1 MPSLLHTAH
10 TRTAAQRYQCA
21 RAIFYACAQGE
32 QARKPGGSVCGGPG
46 GSGVSGG
53 RCRAAPRR
61 RADKATM
68 PVQLLKIIKG
78 KYEPPLPSHLQREDL
93 KHLHAGLDHTN
104 KYFQG
109 VVILSYPLTKLGDGT
124 DFFKIVLQDNS
135 CARID
140 SINILIYGKMAD
152 DCAKVIRNGDT
163 CIVAGFKLA
172 KSPTAREDGRHGC
185 HLEVSEEAGSAI
197 YIYAQPS
204 TTTASETASVSVAPK
219 YVYTPLDHLKD
230 GTIVNLY
237 GIVKFFKPPYVSK
250 GTDYCSVVTLVD
262 QSNVKLTCT
271 LFNGNLDSLP
281 KIYKIGDIVRFHR
294 IKIREYNGQMQGITS
309 AGFASL
315 TFDGTVGAPVIPR
328 TSTKLSGVRP
338 MLFFDLTCQLVG
350 KAQVDGSSF
359 LLKVWDGT
367 KCPYPTWRVPI
378 EARDLEGEKVLLHR
392 LRNLTVDILVY
403 DNHVQLAKSLK
414 IGSFL
419 RIYSI
424 HTKQASAENEDVSH
438 VEFHLHGG
446 TCYGRGIGVLPE
458 SHPDVKE
465 LKTFLESVELAD
477 SQSMDSMSSLELD
490 STSNNIADLESQRCQ
505 QLSVT
510 VLTDHQDLSNTV
522 LKTIR
527 NSRAPQQYRIR
538 AKLRTFKP
546 QKLYQSIKL
555 HCSKCNSLQ
564 EVPDGDTFDLILQG
578 SAVTPPNPEL
588 HSTSWYESVM
598 WTTQDQKQRKI
609 TIHFVKHDEML
620 LYPEDTLLM
629 IEGGTSK
636 EIWKLTRRFKCVIP
650 VRSTKNDLELL
661 DLSAPFLLQG
671 KVKYYGCKQ
680 CSTPKPIKNL
690 SSLAAEPRP
699 SWEPTEIAQVLGI
712 EPLQYVF
719 IMKFTLVDGT
729 GALNAYLF
737 DYEKFFQIPASE
749 ILSNN
754 FLQQKMQMTMN
765 TLCPPGR
772 KLDDLPWLE
781 CFIKSYNITDGKKQQ
796 VYYQI
801 FDTTVAED
809 VV

>member
-1 MPSLLHTAH
+1 
-10 TRTAAQRYQCA
+10 
-21 RAIFYACAQGE
+21 
-32 QARKPGGSVCGGPG
+32 
-46 GSGVSGG
+46 
-53 RCRAAPRR
+53 
-61 RADKATM
+61 
-68 PVQLLKIIKG
+68 
-78 KYEPPLPSHLQREDL
+78 
-93 KHLHAGLDHTN
+93 
-104 KYFQG
+104 
-109 VVILSYPLTKLGDGT
+109 
-124 DFFKIVLQDNS
+124 
-135 CARID
+135 
-140 SINILIYGKMAD
+140 MAD

-204 TTTASETASVSVAPK
+204 TTASETASVSVAPK
-219 YVYTPLDHLKD
+219 YVYTPLNHLKD

-237 GIVKFFKPPYVSK
+237 GVVKFFKTPYVSK

-262 QSNVKLTCT
+262 QSNAKLTCT

-315 TFDGTVGAPVIPR
+315 TFDGTVGTPVVPR
-328 TSTKLSGVRP
+328 TSSKAYTFMDEEEKTIEELRIWAASNLSISGPAAKLSGVRP

-350 KAQVDGSSF
+350 KAKVDGSSF

-367 KCPYPTWRVPI
+367 KCPYPTWRIPV
-378 EARDLEGEKVLLHR
+378 EARDLEGEKILLHR

-403 DNHVQLAKSLK
+403 DNHVHLAKSLE

-424 HTKQASAENEDVSH
+424 HTKQASAENEDVPH

-458 SHPDVKE
+458 NHPDVKE
-465 LKTFLESVELAD
+465 LKTKGRKIIRKFFLIS
-477 SQSMDSMSSLELD
+477 
-490 STSNNIADLESQRCQ
+490 DLESQRCQ

-510 VLTDHQDLSNTV
+510 VLTDHQDLSNTE

-546 QKLYQSIKL
+546 QKLYQSVKL

-564 EVPDGDTFDLILQG
+564 EVPNGDAFDLILQEC
-578 SAVTPPNPEL
+578 AVIPSNPEL
-588 HSTSWYESVM
+588 HSTSWYESVT

-680 CSTPKPIKNL
+680 CSTPKPINCYGLVYSLHKTSPFF
-690 SSLAAEPRP
+690 SS
-699 SWEPTEIAQVLGI
+699 VLGI

-781 CFIKSYNITDGKKQQ
+781 CFIKSYNITDGNKQQ

>member
-1 MPSLLHTAH
+1 
-10 TRTAAQRYQCA
+10 
-21 RAIFYACAQGE
+21 
-32 QARKPGGSVCGGPG
+32 
-46 GSGVSGG
+46 
-53 RCRAAPRR
+53 
-61 RADKATM
+61 M

-78 KYEPPLPSHLQREDL
+78 KSETPLPSHLQKEDL
-93 KHLHAGLDHTN
+93 KHLQEGFDHTN
-104 KYFQG
+104 KCFQG
-109 VVILSYPLTKLGDGT
+109 IVILSYPLTKLGDGT
-124 DFFKIVLQDNS
+124 NFFKVVLQDLDNS
-135 CARID
+135 FSRIN
-140 SINILIYGKMAD
+140 SINILIYGKMAE
-152 DCAKVIRNGDT
+152 DCANVIHYGIYTVPR
-163 CIVAGFKLA
+163 
-172 KSPTAREDGRHGC
+172 PTA
-185 HLEVSEEAGSAI
+185 
-197 YIYAQPS
+197 
-204 TTTASETASVSVAPK
+204 ASETASVSVAPK
-219 YVYTPLDHLKD
+219 YVYTPLNRLKD

-237 GIVKFFKPPYVSK
+237 GVVKFFKPPYVSK

-262 QSNVKLTCT
+262 PSNVKLTCT
-271 LFNGNLDSLP
+271 LFNGNPDSLP
-281 KIYKIGDIVRFHR
+281 KIYKVGDIVRFHR

-309 AGFASL
+309 VGFASL
-315 TFDGTVGAPVIPR
+315 TFDGTVGAPVVPR
-328 TSTKLSGVRP
+328 TSSKVYTFMDEEQKTIEELRVWAASSLSISGPAAKLSGVQP

-350 KAQVDGSSF
+350 KAKVDGSSF

-367 KCPYPTWRVPI
+367 KCPYPTWKVPV
-378 EARDLEGEKVLLHR
+378 EARDLEGEKALLHQ

-424 HTKQASAENEDVSH
+424 HTKQASADNENVSH
-438 VEFHLHGG
+438 IEFHLHGG

-458 SHPDVKE
+458 SNPDVKE
-465 LKTFLESVELAD
+465 LKAFLESVDLAD
-477 SQSMDSMSSLELD
+477 SQNMESMSSVELD
-490 STSNNIADLESQRCQ
+490 GTFNSVTDLESHLQKCQ

-510 VLTDHQDLSNTV
+510 VLTDHQHLKNTE
-522 LKTIR
+522 LKTIL
-527 NSRAPQQYRIR
+527 NSTAPQQYRIR
-538 AKLRTFKP
+538 AKLRTYKP

-564 EVPDGDTFDLILQG
+564 EVPDGDDFDFILQG
-578 SAVTPPNPEL
+578 SAVTAPNPEL
-588 HSTSWYESVM
+588 HNTSWYDSVK

-609 TIHFVKHDEML
+609 AIHFVKHDEML
-620 LYPEDTLLM
+620 QQPEDTLLM
-629 IEGGTSK
+629 IEGGTLK
-636 EIWKLTRRFKCVIP
+636 ELWKLTKRFKCVIP
-650 VRSTKNDLELL
+650 VRSTKDDLELL

-671 KVKYYGCKQ
+671 NIKYYGCKQ
-680 CSTPKPIKNL
+680 CSTPKPIRSL
-690 SSLAAEPRP
+690 SSIAAEQRP

-712 EPLQYVF
+712 ELLQYVF

-749 ILSNN
+749 ILTNN

-781 CFIKSYNITDGKKQQ
+781 CFIKSYNVRDAMKHQ

>member
-1 MPSLLHTAH
+1 
-10 TRTAAQRYQCA
+10 
-21 RAIFYACAQGE
+21 
-32 QARKPGGSVCGGPG
+32 
-46 GSGVSGG
+46 
-53 RCRAAPRR
+53 
-61 RADKATM
+61 M
-68 PVQLLKIIKG
+68 PVQLLKIIRG
-78 KYEPPLPSHLQREDL
+78 KSETPLPSHLQKEDL
-93 KHLHAGLDHTN
+93 KNLQEGFDHTN

-109 VVILSYPLTKLGDGT
+109 LVILSYPLTKLGDGT
-124 DFFKIVLQDNS
+124 DFFKVVLQDLDNVYS
-135 CARID
+135 RIN
-140 SINILIYGKMAD
+140 SINILIYGKMAE
-152 DCAKVIRNGDT
+152 DCAKVIHHGDT
-163 CIVAGFKLA
+163 VVVAGFKLE

-185 HLEVSEEAGSAI
+185 HLEMSEEAGSAI
-197 YIYAQPS
+197 YIYTIS
-204 TTTASETASVSVAPK
+204 RTTAASETASVSVAPK
-219 YVYTPLDHLKD
+219 YVYTPLNHLKD

-237 GIVKFFKPPYVSK
+237 GVVKFFKPPYVSK

-262 QSNVKLTCT
+262 PSNVKLTCT

-281 KIYKIGDIVRFHR
+281 KIYKVGDIVRFHR

-309 AGFASL
+309 MGFASL
-315 TFDGTVGAPVIPR
+315 TFDGTVGAPVVPR
-328 TSTKLSGVRP
+328 TSSKVYTFMDEEQKTIEELRLWAASNLSISGPAAKLSGVQP
-338 MLFFDLTCQLVG
+338 MLFFNLTCQLVG
-350 KAQVDGSSF
+350 KAKVDGTSF

-367 KCPYPTWRVPI
+367 KCPYPTWKVPV
-378 EARDLEGEKVLLHR
+378 EARDLEGEKVLLHQ

-419 RIYSI
+419 RIYSV
-424 HTKQASAENEDVSH
+424 HTKQASGDDADVSH
-438 VEFHLHGG
+438 IEFHLHGG

-458 SHPDVKE
+458 SNPDVKE
-465 LKTFLESVELAD
+465 LKAFLESVDLAD
-477 SQSMDSMSSLELD
+477 SQNMESMSSVELD
-490 STSNNIADLESQRCQ
+490 GTFNNVTDLESHLQRCQ

-510 VLTDHQDLSNTV
+510 VLTDHQDLKNTE
-522 LKTIR
+522 LKTIL
-527 NSRAPQQYRIR
+527 NSMAPQQYRIR
-538 AKLRTFKP
+538 AKLRTYKP
-546 QKLYQSIKL
+546 QKLYQSVKL

-564 EVPDGDTFDLILQG
+564 EVPDGDDFDFILQG
-578 SAVTPPNPEL
+578 SAVTAPNPEL
-588 HSTSWYESVM
+588 HNTSWYDSVM

-609 TIHFVKHDEML
+609 AIHFVKHDEML
-620 LYPEDTLLM
+620 QQPEDTLLM
-629 IEGGTSK
+629 IEGGTLK
-636 EIWKLTRRFKCVIP
+636 EVWKLTKRFKCVIP
-650 VRSTKNDLELL
+650 VRSTENDLELL

-671 KVKYYGCKQ
+671 NIKYYGCKQ
-680 CSTPKPIKNL
+680 CSTPKPIKSL
-690 SSLAAEPRP
+690 SSIAAEQRP

-729 GALNAYLF
+729 GALNAYLL

-749 ILSNN
+749 ILTNN

-781 CFIKSYNITDGKKQQ
+781 CFIKSYNVRDAMKHQ